1 MMRLVEQLRA
11 GPNSGDP
18 LFEKAADEIERL
30 EAKASQLASTLA
42 TRMLD
47 KSKDKEIER
56 LLRLC
61 QDMANVQQQNEQTY
75 GKAADDID
83 RLREFNTK
91 LCVEIERLTA
101 ALEIIAGRRQCLDN
115 LMGNMDVACAALDEK
130 P

>member
-1 MMRLVEQLRA
+1 MNTIAEELRA

-56 LLRLC
+56 LR
-61 QDMANVQQQNEQTY
+61 
-75 GKAADDID
+75 
-83 RLREFNTK
+83 
-91 LCVEIERLTA
+91 A